1 MNAFDAESAYVAL
14 LAAVG
19 GVVLVRLGLKVA
31 NALPKARLKIGIERL
46 EP

>member
-1 MNAFDAESAYVAL
+1 MDAESAYVAL
-14 LAAVG
+14 LATIG